1 MKNISYRLK
10 NMSFSKTLY
19 MANIARNL
27 INKGY
32 KNIINLGIG
41 EPDFNPPGFV
51 LHAAKKAIDDGYHK
65 YSPISGYYDL
75 RETICKKF
83 KRDNELN
90 YNPSQIVVSTGVK
103 QSIINIFLSIL
114 NPEDEVI
121 IPAPYW
127 VSYYEMIKLC
137 EAKPVIIHT
146 DRKKNFKVTAIQ
158 LEKSINS
165 KTRAFIFSSPSNPSG
180 GVYSKS
186 ELKALAK
193 ILSKH
198 KNIMIVSDEIYEHI
212 CYKSHASIASIPEV
226 YDQTIT
232 SNGISKAFSM
242 TGWRIGY
249 IGAPEWIAQACEK
262 VQGQMTSGA
271 NSLSQRAAIAAL
283 AARIK
288 SISMIVSLKKR
299 RNLVLE
305 FIDKITGFQS
315 NIPKGTFYVF
325 PDVSNL
331 LHRNISRTLI
341 KNSDDLALILLEK
354 IKVLTIGGS
363 SFGKEKHLRI
373 SYAMSES
380 KLLDAFRRM
389 KNLFYGKN

>member
-41 EPDFNPPGFV
+41 EPDFNPPGFI

-75 RETICKKF
+75 RKTICKKF
-83 KRDNELN
+83 KRDNGLN

-103 QSIINIFLSIL
+103 QSIINVFLSIL
-114 NPEDEVI
+114 NPDDEVI

-127 VSYYEMIKLC
+127 VSYYEMVKLC

-146 DRKKNFKVTAIQ
+146 DRKTNFKVTAIQ

-165 KTRAFIFSSPSNPSG
+165 KTRAFIFSSPCNPSG
-180 GVYSKS
+180 VVYSKS
-186 ELKALAK
+186 ELKSLAK
-193 ILSKH
+193 ILSN
-198 KNIMIVSDEIYEHI
+198 KNIVIVSDEIYEHI
-212 CYKSHASIASIPEV
+212 CYRSHASIASIPEV
-226 YDQTIT
+226 YGQTIT
-232 SNGISKAFSM
+232 INGISKAFSM

-249 IGAPEWIAQACEK
+249 IGAPECIAKACEK

-271 NSLSQRAAIAAL
+271 NSISQRAALAAL
-283 AARIK
+283 AASMK
-288 SISMIVSLKKR
+288 SMIVSLKKR
-299 RNLVLE
+299 RNFVLE
-305 FIDKITGFQS
+305 FIDKIPGFQS

-331 LHRNISRTLI
+331 LHRNISGTFI
-341 KNSDDLALILLEK
+341 KNSDDLAMILLEK
-354 IKVLTIGGS
+354 VKVLTIGGS

-380 KLLDAFRRM
+380 KLLEAFRRI
-389 KNLFYGKN
+389 KNLLYVNKLKK

>member
-1 MKNISYRLK
+1 MKNISHRLK

-41 EPDFNPPGFV
+41 EPDFNPPGFI

-83 KRDNELN
+83 KRDNGLN
-90 YNPSQIVVSTGVK
+90 YNPSQIVVSTGGK
-103 QSIINIFLSIL
+103 QSIINVFLSIL
-114 NPEDEVI
+114 NPENEVI

-127 VSYYEMIKLC
+127 GSYYEMVKLC

-146 DRKKNFKVTAIQ
+146 DRKTNFKVTAVQ

-165 KTRAFIFSSPSNPSG
+165 KTRAFIFNSPCNPSG
-180 GVYSKS
+180 GVYSIS
-186 ELKALAK
+186 ELKSLAK

-198 KNIMIVSDEIYEHI
+198 KNIVIVSDEIYENI
-212 CYKSHASIASIPEV
+212 CYRSHASIASIPEV
-226 YDQTIT
+226 FGQTIT
-232 SNGISKAFSM
+232 INGISKAFSM

-249 IGAPEWIAQACEK
+249 IGAPEWIAKACEK
-262 VQGQMTSGA
+262 VQGQITSGA
-271 NSLSQRAAIAAL
+271 NSIAQRTAIAAL
-283 AARIK
+283 AVDRMK
-288 SISMIVSLKKR
+288 SMIVSLKKR

-305 FIDKITGFQS
+305 FLDKIPGFQS
-315 NIPKGTFYVF
+315 NIPEGTFYVF

-331 LHRNISRTLI
+331 LHRNVSGTFI
-341 KNSDDLALILLEK
+341 KNSDDLAMILLEK

-373 SYAMSES
+373 SYAMSED
-380 KLLDAFRRM
+380 KLREAFRRI
-389 KNLFYGKN
+389 KNLLYVKNK

>member
-19 MANIARNL
+19 MANIARNF

-41 EPDFNPPGFV
+41 EPDFNPPGFI
-51 LHAAKKAIDDGYHK
+51 LHTAKKAIDAGYHK

-83 KRDNELN
+83 KRDNGLN
-90 YNPSQIVVSTGVK
+90 YNPSQIVVSTGAK
-103 QSIINIFLSIL
+103 QSIINVFLSIL
-114 NPEDEVI
+114 NPDDEVI

-127 VSYYEMIKLC
+127 VSYYEMVKLC
-137 EAKPVIIHT
+137 EAKPVIIQT
-146 DRKKNFKVTAIQ
+146 DKKKNFKVTAMQ

-180 GVYSKS
+180 CVYSKS
-186 ELKALAK
+186 ELKSLAK

-198 KNIMIVSDEIYEHI
+198 KNIVIVSDEIYEHI
-212 CYKSHASIASIPEV
+212 CYKSHASIASIPEI
-226 YDQTIT
+226 YSQTIT
-232 SNGISKAFSM
+232 INGISKAFSM

-249 IGAPEWIAQACEK
+249 IGAPEWIAKACEK
-262 VQGQMTSGA
+262 VQGQITSGA
-271 NSLSQRAAIAAL
+271 NSISQRAAIAAL
-283 AARIK
+283 ASRMK

-305 FIDKITGFQS
+305 FLDKIPGFQS
-315 NIPKGTFYVF
+315 NIPKGTFYIF

-331 LHRNISRTLI
+331 LHRNISVTFI
-341 KNSDDLALILLEK
+341 KNSDDLAMILLEK

-373 SYAMSES
+373 SYAISER
-380 KLLDAFRRM
+380 KLLEAFRRI
-389 KNLFYGKN
+389 KNLLYVKK